1 MVVLFLGNLVVVFEG
16 YALSSVEGRVAME
29 YFDPSAEAQSKKYA
43 FKCHRTKAEES
54 AEEAPRPFCVHA
66 VAFHPVTGA
75 FATGGGDGYV
85 CVWDGLKKKR
95 LWQSARYPASVACVA
110 FSGDGRRIAVAVSRE
125 RRNETADDAADAFS
139 DAVFVRRVEG
149 AEVTPKRK

>member
-1 MVVLFLGNLVVVFEG
+1 L
-16 YALSSVEGRVAME
+16 
-29 YFDPSAEAQSKKYA
+29 
-43 FKCHRTKAEES
+43 
-54 AEEAPRPFCVHA
+54 RPFGVNA

-95 LWQSARYPASVACVA
+95 LWQSTRYPASVACLA

-125 RRNETADDAADAFS
+125 RRNENSEDDATAFSFS
-139 DAVFVRRVEG
+139 DAVFVRRVED